1 MAHVGQGAL
10 NAVITP
16 GGILFGNTHHDI
28 ANLLGKRRAS
38 GLLSSTVAVIP
49 FSSDQEPMPA
59 QDGVGGEK
67 SADLSQELAAKNF
80 TFDGQT
86 AALVVV
92 QQDPVIAEFLSE
104 HLVLGPEVINDL
116 LLLLVDPAGKSE
128 ME

>member
-1 MAHVGQGAL
+1 MDAAQLRSTGTDHQIV
-10 NAVITP
+10 
-16 GGILFGNTHHDI
+16 
-28 ANLLGKRRAS
+28 NLLGKRRAS

-67 SADLSQELAAKNF
+67 SADLSQELAAKDF

-92 QQDPVIAEFLSE
+92 QQDPAFAEFLSE
-104 HLVLGPEVINDL
+104 HLVLGPGGNQ
-116 LLLLVDPAGKSE
+116 
-128 ME
+128 